1 MPGFSTVIQKVR
13 GEFVTR
19 IANTYGYTVAYDNQQ
34 FTPVNRQD
42 PWLQFRVGAVTPAVA
57 GFGAGLRMRK
67 FGQFEVD
74 IHVPLASGDAAA
86 LVIADNIY
94 NVFSNKVLS
103 GVTYRSVTQDGSGGE
118 EEGFWVLPVSCVFY
132 MDEIES

>member
-1 MPGFSTVIQKVR
+1 MPGISTVLQTVR
-13 GEFVTR
+13 SLFVTR
-19 IANTYGYTVAYDNQQ
+19 VAQVYGYTVAYDNQA
-34 FTPVNRQD
+34 FTPLNRQD
-42 PWLQFRVGAVTPAVA
+42 PWLRLRVGAITPAVA

-74 IHVPLASGDAAA
+74 INVPLASGDAVA
-86 LVIADNIY
+86 LTIADNIY

-103 GVTYRSVTQDGSGGE
+103 GVTFRSVIQDGAGEE

-132 MDEIES
+132 MDEIEA